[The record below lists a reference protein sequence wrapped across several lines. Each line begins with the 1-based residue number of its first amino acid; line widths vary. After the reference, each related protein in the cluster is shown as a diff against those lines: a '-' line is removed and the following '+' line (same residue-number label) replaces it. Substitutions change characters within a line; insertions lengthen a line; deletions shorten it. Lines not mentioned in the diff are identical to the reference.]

1 MKIETE
7 IVEENNP
14 PYEEIR
20 LENVKE
26 MLKESEEQLDG
37 LTKGREL
44 LDQKITYFLG
54 ILFFV
59 VSGTAGLG
67 LKPFL
72 KMVVD
77 RNYFMSYAFF
87 GLISVLCMLIVVL
100 VRVLLPKRV
109 YLKGHDP
116 LLFWEKRILFKSQQE
131 MIFSLP
137 ELRDCYFIHEESHC
151 SKSKDADC
159 MCVPLCS
166 SSFYFHP
173 FSFSDPFFCG
183 ASTSISE
190 RSVGFRSDT
199 SG

>member
-37 LTKGREL
+37 LTKGREP

-131 MIFSLP
+131 MIFSLCQSYGTAI
-137 ELRDCYFIHEESHC
+137 LFMRKVIAQKAKTLTACVYLFAVLLFIFIPSLFLI
-151 SKSKDADC
+151 
-159 MCVPLCS
+159 P
-166 SSFYFHP
+166 SFAEQVLLYLK
-173 FSFSDPFFCG
+173 G
-183 ASTSISE
+183 A
-190 RSVGFRSDT
+190 
-199 SG
+199 